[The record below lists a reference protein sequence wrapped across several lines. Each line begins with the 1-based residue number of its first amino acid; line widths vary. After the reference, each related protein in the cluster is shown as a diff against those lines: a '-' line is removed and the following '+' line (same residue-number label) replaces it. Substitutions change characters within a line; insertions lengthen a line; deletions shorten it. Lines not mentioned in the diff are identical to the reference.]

1 MGATRASRAWDDARV
16 RAVRAGAHARKRLP
30 EVRAELVVHA
40 VVPRPLPEA
49 SLYSPVAPTV
59 LRPNDPAHTPCT
71 ICAAR
76 LAVARLACKGRLQHF
91 ERVSRQSV
99 VVPSASGQRKT
110 RLALRGQTRM
120 QAKGGYSSSRS

>member
-1 MGATRASRAWDDARV
+1 MMRVCVQCVRGRTLANGCQKYGQNWLSMPSYRDRSQKPACIARSRQPCC
-16 RAVRAGAHARKRLP
+16 GP
-30 EVRAELVVHA
+30 TI
-40 VVPRPLPEA
+40 RPTLTA
-49 SLYSPVAPTV
+49 L
-59 LRPNDPAHTPCT
+59 LHTPCT